1 MSRAHSTLYTARQL
15 QGLLRAWE
23 CTAPI
28 PNKGQKL
35 VIAWPGKDDQEVDL
49 VEVEATTLKG
59 TYADKLYRATLSS
72 RSGRAFDSMTQ
83 EAHVLAF
90 ARHRAEERRIQNL
103 ARFQHIQP

>member
-23 CTAPI
+23 STEPI
-28 PNKGQKL
+28 PKKGLKL
-35 VIAWPGKDDQEVDL
+35 VITWPGKEDLEVDL
-49 VEVEATTLKG
+49 AEVEATPLKG
-59 TYADKLYRATLSS
+59 TYGDKLYRATLSS
-72 RSGRAFDSMTQ
+72 RAGRAFDAMTQ